1 MAKQAKATKSSGG
14 DNFTRWL
21 VIGMVTL
28 VVASGAIFSVVGEK
42 SKANESFA
50 ILSDFK
56 AGPTVVSTVDD
67 ANGAGIT
74 FNNGAAKTVDIW
86 EDPQCPVCKNFE
98 DANGDYIE
106 SLVRDKKATVRF
118 HVLSFL
124 GDESVRAANASFCA
138 AEEGQYLDFHHALY
152 AVQSPLE
159 NSGFWSN
166 DKLVSIGAKIG
177 ITSKKFADCVT
188 KGSKIDLVKANYDSM
203 QKFGVQGTPTVFI
216 NGKLWER
223 KSPDFNL
230 AEFKAAVEAA

>member
-1 MAKQAKATKSSGG
+1 MAKQQAKSG
-14 DNFTRWL
+14 DNITRWI
-21 VIGMVTL
+21 VIGMVLL
-28 VVASGAIFSVVGEK
+28 VVVTGVVFSLMSQNNKENASLAALDGRK
-42 SKANESFA
+42 LQPA
-50 ILSDFK
+50 ILSTID
-56 AGPTVVSTVDD
+56 T
-67 ANGAGIT
+67 ANGSAITLNAGL
-74 FNNGAAKTVDIW
+74 AKSIDIW

-106 SLVRDKKATVRF
+106 ALIRDKKVTVRF

-138 AEEGQYLDFHHALY
+138 ANDGQYLDFHHALY

-166 DKLVSIGAKIG
+166 EKLVAIGKKIG
-177 ITSKKFADCVT
+177 IDSAKFADCVT
-188 KGSKIDLVKANYDSM
+188 KGSQIALVKTNYESM
-203 QKFGVQGTPTVFI
+203 GKYGVKGTPTIFI

>member
-1 MAKQAKATKSSGG
+1 MAKQQAKTQ
-14 DNFTRWL
+14 DNTTRWI
-21 VIGMVTL
+21 VIAMVLL
-28 VVASGAIFSVVGEK
+28 VVVTGVVFSLMGQNNKENASLAALDGTKLKPAVTSSI
-42 SKANESFA
+42 
-50 ILSDFK
+50 D
-56 AGPTVVSTVDD
+56 P
-67 ANGAGIT
+67 ANGSAIVLNAGSTKVI
-74 FNNGAAKTVDIW
+74 DIW

-138 AEEGQYLDFHHALY
+138 ADEGQYLDFHHALY

-166 DKLVSIGAKIG
+166 QKLIDIATKIG
-177 ITSKKFADCVT
+177 IKSTKFANCVN